1 MAQAEP
7 AARPTA
13 PHLQIW
19 RPHITMIGS
28 ITHRI
33 TGVILYL
40 GAIGLVVWLAA
51 LAAGPD
57 LYDALMNIVPP
68 WVIMAKLYL
77 ITAVLAYHLF
87 NGIRHLAWDVG
98 AGFTPRVANMTGWLV
113 ILLALAAPFGLYALT
128 QLKI

>member
-7 AARPTA
+7 APRPIA
-13 PHLQIW
+13 PFMIW
-19 RPHITMIGS
+19 RWHITMFGS
-28 ITHRI
+28 IVHRA

-51 LAAGPD
+51 LAAGPEF
-57 LYDALMNIVPP
+57 YDALMSLVPP
-68 WVIMAKLYL
+68 YVIMVKLYL

-98 AGFTPRVANMTGWLV
+98 AGFTPRVANTTGWLV
-113 ILLALAAPFGLYALT
+113 IILALAAPFGLYALT
-128 QLKI
+128 QMRV